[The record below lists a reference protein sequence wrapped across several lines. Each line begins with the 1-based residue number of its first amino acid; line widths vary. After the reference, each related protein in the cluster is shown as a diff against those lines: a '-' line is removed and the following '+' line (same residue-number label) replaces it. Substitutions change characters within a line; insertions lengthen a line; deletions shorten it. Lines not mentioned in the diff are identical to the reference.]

1 MDSATSSF
9 QWKEPFGSNRK
20 MHFTDIMKALGK
32 DEDEIKEAKEEYKNI
47 CELYESLGILQ

>member
-1 MDSATSSF
+1 MDNATSFF

-20 MHFTDIMKALGK
+20 IHFTDIMKALNK

-47 CELYESLGILQ
+47 CELYKSLGILQ